1 MTLNTDV
8 LQHLITRLDKNS
20 DADII
25 PLFEDTRFS
34 QEKFNPQK
42 FHLLEP
48 VVPTSKIIFID
59 GGNVSLIY
67 TPELSLDVIRVAV
80 VLLSKEKYLVPFT
93 ADFTVLTALEHR
105 SGELFFVPKIFVDS
119 IVQESSPAF
128 VKLLQKL
135 ETKLSFS
142 VNDTAF
148 TVGNRRASLA
158 IVSSLM
164 RRCAELYAASFLI
177 HELSSSDVVVLDGS
191 LSCICKQEEEVLQQ
205 FLSHADASNI
215 SVVALSKT
223 SEAVTTDGNSF
234 ASVLQQQCSLPRWLY
249 TPAGKFSFTSFLGK
263 GIVSFVKLHER
274 SQHIFRVDTLEK
286 LSLDHC
292 KQIAEMLAS
301 NATDPV
307 FYGYPYGLV
316 KADVFARISND
327 EKEYLLTKFLVH
339 AGKHAEKLRQL
350 MHATNAH
357 GILDK
362 IRY

>member
-20 DADII
+20 KADVI
-25 PLFEDTRFS
+25 PLFEDMRFS
-34 QEKFNPQK
+34 QEKFDPQK
-42 FHLLEP
+42 FHLLESA
-48 VVPTSKIIFID
+48 TSASKVAFID
-59 GGNVSLIY
+59 GGNVSLIS

-80 VLLSKEKYLVPFT
+80 VLLSKEKYFVPFT
-93 ADFTVLTALEHR
+93 ADFTVLTVLEHR
-105 SGELFFVPKIFVDS
+105 LEGLFFVPKIFVDS
-119 IVQESSPAF
+119 IVQESFPAF
-128 VKLLQKL
+128 VKLLQEL

-142 VNDTAF
+142 VNDPAF

-158 IVSSLM
+158 IVCSLM
-164 RRCAELYAASFLI
+164 RRCAELYAASVLM
-177 HELSSSDVVVLDGS
+177 HELSSGDVVILDGS
-191 LSCICKQEEEVLQQ
+191 LSCMCTQEEEVLQQ
-205 FLSHADASNI
+205 LLSHADASTI

-223 SEAVTTDGNSF
+223 SETVTTDGNSF
-234 ASVLQQQCSLPRWLY
+234 ASVLQQQCSLPRWMY
-249 TPAGKFSFTSFLGK
+249 TPAGKFSFTPSLGK

-274 SQHIFRVDTLEK
+274 SQHIFRLDTLEK
-286 LSLDHC
+286 LSIDQR
-292 KQIAEMLAS
+292 KQTAEILAS

-307 FYGYPYGLV
+307 FYGYPYGLI
-316 KADVFARISND
+316 KADVFARIGND